1 MTGNNEVW
9 TLIYEKLLEQF
20 PQTVRT
26 LWFSSLSLV
35 AMDENQC
42 ILVSDS
48 DMKANIINKKYVHT
62 VQKVIEETVGFPLRV
77 CVLSAEH

>member
-48 DMKANIINKKYVHT
+48 DMKAVYKKEYS
-62 VQKVIEETVGFPLRV
+62 KNFRKKLIGKREEEFYGFP
-77 CVLSAEH
+77 